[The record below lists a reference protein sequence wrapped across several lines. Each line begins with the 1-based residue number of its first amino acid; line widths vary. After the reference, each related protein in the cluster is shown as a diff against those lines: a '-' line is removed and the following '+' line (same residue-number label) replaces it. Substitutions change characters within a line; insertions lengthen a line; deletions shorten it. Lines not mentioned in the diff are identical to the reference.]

1 MMGIVIKFST
11 IQLFFQKA
19 LLLGLANTR
28 YTDTFYYLLG
38 DVTKISLNKS
48 LNF

>member
-1 MMGIVIKFST
+1 MGTIFKFST
-11 IQLFFQKA
+11 ILLFFQKA

-28 YTDTFYYLLG
+28 YTDAFYYLLG